1 MKAGKLRWAD
11 LLLLWSDLSLQA
23 KAAACVLVFAFVLSG
38 CGPDKSKMTDA
49 QLGLTAEQSA
59 GRQIYNQRCAQCHFA
74 YSSRGSKGP
83 SLKGLFKRQYLPSG
97 LPANDR
103 FVTQTILHGRGIM
116 PAAGYTLSDDQL
128 RALIAYLHTL

>member
-1 MKAGKLRWAD
+1 MRSFPARPKSLRRLTLAYF
-11 LLLLWSDLSLQA
+11 LTYGL
-23 KAAACVLVFAFVLSG
+23 AAILGCVLIA
-38 CGPDKSKMTDA
+38 CGPDKSTQSDA

-59 GRQIYNQRCAQCHFA
+59 GRQIYDQRCAACHYA

-83 SLKGLFKRQYLPSG
+83 SLKGLFKRKFLPSG

-103 FVTQTILHGRGIM
+103 FVTQTILNGRGMM

-128 RALIAYLHTL
+128 RALLAYLHTL